1 MKKLIALAAAAAG
14 GFFLLRKRRSAKAES
29 DLWSSATDPAT
40 DLR

>member
-1 MKKLIALAAAAAG
+1 MKKLAVLAAAAVG

-29 DLWSSATDPAT
+29 DLWAEATSTD